1 MSMPDIV
8 AGPLT
13 GAVRPA
19 TIGPSDL
26 PHPGDPMRTRPASIV
41 TIAIA
46 LGLALT
52 SIGLARS
59 LPYTVGGAGSPTT
72 VGADLWAHGTA
83 ISPALVALVV
93 AGLLGVIAMRPTRG
107 GRRASGWLGVLAAV
121 LVLAGL
127 AEPAQRD
134 AVLFALDD
142 LPVSAFV
149 IAYHATLIALV
160 LSATGEV
167 RRPVGD
173 SIASE
178 PDAAGRQFQLGASI
192 AA

>member
-1 MSMPDIV
+1 
-8 AGPLT
+8 
-13 GAVRPA
+13 
-19 TIGPSDL
+19 
-26 PHPGDPMRTRPASIV
+26 MRTRPASIV

-59 LPYTVGGAGSPTT
+59 LPYTVGGAGSPIT

-93 AGLLGVIAMRPTRG
+93 AGLFGVIAMRPTRG
-107 GRRASGWLGVLAAV
+107 GRRASSWLAVLAAV

-134 AVLFALDD
+134 AVLFAAND
-142 LPVSAFV
+142 LVVTAFV
-149 IAYHATLIALV
+149 IAYHVTLVALV
-160 LSATGEV
+160 LSTIGEV
-167 RRPVGD
+167 RRVAADTVTAAPD
-173 SIASE
+173 DASR
-178 PDAAGRQFQLGASI
+178 PMQRVASVAA

>member
-1 MSMPDIV
+1 
-8 AGPLT
+8 
-13 GAVRPA
+13 
-19 TIGPSDL
+19 
-26 PHPGDPMRTRPASIV
+26 MRTRPASIV